1 MKISEINCLK
11 CEDSGVRLS
20 IVSRKRYAQ
29 ADLCD
34 CVKIPC
40 TTCKGSGFLLE
51 NDELQREIAI
61 TCPDC
66 EERQR
71 RIQLYNSARI
81 PKRFVNS
88 RLQKNHC
95 DENNENVFELLRL
108 ILRNLPDFLHG
119 LDLQRPGDEFFK
131 GMVLMGTP
139 GTGKTHLMTGFAYQC
154 SVLLGISCV
163 FQGFSELLS
172 ELRQGYSD
180 GKSDVQIIEP
190 HLKTELLIIDDLG
203 KGRNTDWELGIL
215 DTLISERYNR
225 NQLIMATTNFT
236 ENEETTL
243 SERILAGDKAD
254 KDQYVHDTIRKRV
267 GERIYSRL
275 QEMCYFENLSG
286 PDRRTEEI

>member
-1 MKISEINCLK
+1 M
-11 CEDSGVRLS
+11 
-20 IVSRKRYAQ
+20 
-29 ADLCD
+29 
-34 CVKIPC
+34 
-40 TTCKGSGFLLE
+40 E

-61 TCPDC
+61 TCPEC
-66 EERQR
+66 EERER
-71 RIQLYNSARI
+71 RIQLYNSARV

-88 RLQKNHC
+88 RLQESHR
-95 DENNENVFELLRL
+95 DENNENVFELLKL

-119 LDLQRPGDEFFK
+119 LDLQRPGDELFK
-131 GMVLMGTP
+131 GMVLMGPP
-139 GTGKTHLMTGFAYQC
+139 GTGKTHLMTGFTYQC
-154 SVLLGISCV
+154 SILLGISCV

-180 GKSDVQIIEP
+180 GKSDVEIIEP
-190 HLKTELLIIDDLG
+190 HLRTELLIIDDLG

-236 ENEETTL
+236 EKEETTL
-243 SERILAGDKAD
+243 SERVLAGDKSD
-254 KDQYVHDTIRKRV
+254 KDQYINDTIRKRV

-286 PDRRTEEI
+286 PDRRTEEV

>member
-1 MKISEINCLK
+1 MKPSKINCLK
-11 CEDSGVRLS
+11 CDDSGVRLS
-20 IVSRKRYAQ
+20 ILSRRRYAQ
-29 ADLCD
+29 AGLCD
-34 CVKIPC
+34 CVKTPC
-40 TTCKGSGFLLE
+40 PTCKGSGFLLE

-61 TCPDC
+61 TCPEC
-66 EERQR
+66 EERER
-71 RIQLYNSARI
+71 RIQLYNSARV

-88 RLQKNHC
+88 RLQESHR
-95 DENNENVFELLRL
+95 DENNENVFELLKL

-119 LDLQRPGDEFFK
+119 LDLQRPGDELFK
-131 GMVLMGTP
+131 GIVLMGPP
-139 GTGKTHLMTGFAYQC
+139 GTGKTHLMTGFTFQC
-154 SVLLGISCV
+154 SVILGISCV

-180 GKSDVQIIEP
+180 GKSDVEIIEP
-190 HLKTELLIIDDLG
+190 HLRTELLIIDDLG

-236 ENEETTL
+236 EKEETTL
-243 SERILAGDKAD
+243 SERVLAGDKSD
-254 KDQYVHDTIRKRV
+254 KDQYINDTIRKRV

-286 PDRRTEEI
+286 PDRRTEEV

>member
-1 MKISEINCLK
+1 MKPSKINCLK
-11 CEDSGVRLS
+11 CDDSGVRLS
-20 IVSRKRYAQ
+20 ILSRRRYAQ
-29 ADLCD
+29 AGFCD
-34 CVKIPC
+34 CVKTPC
-40 TTCKGSGFLLE
+40 PTCKGSGFLLE

-61 TCPDC
+61 TCPEC
-66 EERQR
+66 EERER
-71 RIQLYNSARI
+71 RIQLYNIARV

-88 RLQKNHC
+88 RLQESHR
-95 DENNENVFELLRL
+95 DENNENVFELLKL

-119 LDLQRPGDEFFK
+119 LDLQRPGDELFK
-131 GMVLMGTP
+131 GIVLMGPP
-139 GTGKTHLMTGFAYQC
+139 GTGKTHLMTGFTFQC
-154 SVLLGISCV
+154 SVILGISCV

-180 GKSDVQIIEP
+180 GKSDVEIIEP
-190 HLKTELLIIDDLG
+190 HLRTELLIIDDLG

-236 ENEETTL
+236 EKEETTL
-243 SERILAGDKAD
+243 SERVLAGDKSD
-254 KDQYVHDTIRKRV
+254 KDQYINDTIRKRV

-286 PDRRTEEI
+286 PDRRTEEV